1 MPSAEADSQETEV
14 LLEQAAA
21 GDSLARE
28 RLLKRHRPRL
38 REFVEAHL
46 DPALR
51 ARLDA
56 SDVVQ
61 EAQLEVARRLPD
73 FLQRRPM
80 PRMQPMS
87 SYGRSS

>member
-1 MPSAEADSQETEV
+1 MPSAEADSQETEA

-28 RLLKRHRPRL
+28 RLLQRHRPRL

-56 SDVVQ
+56 SGVVQ
-61 EAQLEVARRLPD
+61 EVLAEASRRLPEFARARI
-73 FLQRRPM
+73 FLYRGG
-80 PRMQPMS
+80 S
-87 SYGRSS
+87 